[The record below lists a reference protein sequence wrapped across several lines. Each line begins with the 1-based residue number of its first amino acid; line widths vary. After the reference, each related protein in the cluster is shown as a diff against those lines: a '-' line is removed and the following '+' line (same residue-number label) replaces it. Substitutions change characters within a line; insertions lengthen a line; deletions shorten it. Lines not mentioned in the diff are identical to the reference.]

1 MITAK
6 QIVDGRMSEYLILV
20 CSRGGYNNMPL
31 LDELEFRLDMA
42 AYVAFSI
49 SPPIQDFYD
58 EIIRIS

>member
-1 MITAK
+1 
-6 QIVDGRMSEYLILV
+6 
-20 CSRGGYNNMPL
+20 MPL